1 MTTVAYSVGN
11 WFTTTSYSQALVKS
25 KELNKPLVRHYIPI
39 PETPALDERAKALR
53 DKRVQ
58 ARKERMGWA

>member
-1 MTTVAYSVGN
+1 MTTVTYTIGN
-11 WFTTTSYSQALVKS
+11 KLTFNYAMALAF
-25 KELNKPLVRHYIPI
+25 KEKQPWEPIVRHYIPI
-39 PETPALDERAKALR
+39 PETPALDDRAKALR